1 MLIIDFES
9 QNKDLMLIQ
18 NTFCG
23 IKQKE
28 DWSLKHVGKINKNWT
43 NKAKP
48 DSATW
53 V

>member
-28 DWSLKHVGKINKNWT
+28 D
-43 NKAKP
+43 
-48 DSATW
+48 
-53 V
+53 